1 MRKVASSFKYKM
13 AQAICLVRKTELYTD
28 IFICILKP
36 VHKIAKAK
44 RHQTLELSRFL
55 TEVGT
60 KVEEKK
66 PCFAPKETDLSC
78 KKSCID

>member
-1 MRKVASSFKYKM
+1 M
-13 AQAICLVRKTELYTD
+13 YT
-28 IFICILKP
+28 KP

-55 TEVGT
+55 TEVGR

>member
-1 MRKVASSFKYKM
+1 M
-13 AQAICLVRKTELYTD
+13 YT
-28 IFICILKP
+28 KP

-55 TEVGT
+55 TEVGR

-66 PCFAPKETDLSC
+66 SLVLFQKETNLSC